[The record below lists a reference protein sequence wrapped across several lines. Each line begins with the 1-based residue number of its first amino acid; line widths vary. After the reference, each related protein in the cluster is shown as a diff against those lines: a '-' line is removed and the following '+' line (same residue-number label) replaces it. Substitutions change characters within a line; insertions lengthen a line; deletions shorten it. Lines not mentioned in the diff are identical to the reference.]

1 MSERCI
7 WGKIVRILD
16 EQRIL
21 VNVGF
26 EQGVGPGDHF
36 HILELGDEIQDPEN
50 NEPLGQLQLVKAEVA
65 AVHVQEK
72 LTLMMPLSEQQIR
85 PDSVLSATLASTTS
99 LSKTPLEPNRGRLNV
114 KPNQIHG
121 REIISA
127 IGTGDAVRSVF
138 AKK

>member
-21 VNVGF
+21 VNIGF
-26 EQGVGPGDHF
+26 EHGVEPGDRF
-36 HILELGDEIQDPEN
+36 HILEIGDEIQDPESN
-50 NEPLGQLQLVKAEVA
+50 QALGQLQLVKAEVA

-85 PDSVLSATLASTTS
+85 PDSVLSATLANTSS
-99 LSKTPLEPNRGRLNV
+99 LSHAPIEPNRGRLNV

-121 REIISA
+121 REMISA
-127 IGTGDAVRSVF
+127 IGTGDPVRSVF
-138 AKK
+138 TKK

>member
-26 EQGVGPGDHF
+26 EQGVEPGDRF
-36 HILELGDEIQDPEN
+36 HILELGDEIQDPES

-85 PDSVLSATLASTTS
+85 PDSVLSATLASTAS
-99 LSKTPLEPNRGRLNV
+99 ISKTPIEPNRGRLNV

-121 REIISA
+121 REMISA
-127 IGTGDAVRSVF
+127 IGTGDAVRSVY
-138 AKK
+138 AK

>member
-26 EQGVGPGDHF
+26 EQGVEPGDRF
-36 HILELGDEIQDPEN
+36 HILELGDEIQDPES

-85 PDSVLSATLASTTS
+85 PDSVLSATLASTAS
-99 LSKTPLEPNRGRLNV
+99 ISKTPIEPNRGRLNV

-121 REIISA
+121 REMISA
-127 IGTGDAVRSVF
+127 IGTGDAVRSVY
-138 AKK
+138 AKQ